1 MSARDPS
8 APGLSVV
15 VLSWNTR
22 ELLGACLSALARDTA
37 REPREIL
44 VVDNGSRDG
53 SAEMVARD
61 FPTVRLLHNAE
72 NRLYAEGNNQGA
84 RAATGR
90 YLCLLNSDT
99 EVRPGA
105 LDRLV
110 EFLETHPEYGA
121 AAPKLVNADGSVQR
135 ACSRFP
141 TLLDPLFDSTA
152 LGLVP
157 PGSWLLWWIRM
168 GDFDHEHSRDVPQP
182 PGACFV
188 MRRDEYLALGGLD
201 PAMSLFFNDVDLC
214 RMLSRERRR
223 IRYLSE
229 AEVLHH
235 GGASTQAYERRNR
248 NLVWTQNRAAYYRKH
263 YGRIGER
270 WFRAIVGLWGL
281 EFALRIRLGPRT
293 AEAKRAALAD
303 LRALLRECDRA

>member
-182 PGACFV
+182 PGACFC
-188 MRRDEYLALGGLD
+188 MRRDEYVRMGGLD
-201 PAMSLFFNDVDLC
+201 EQLSLFFNDVDLSK
-214 RMLSRERRR
+214 RLWRAGRAVH
-223 IRYLSE
+223 YLAT
-229 AEVLHH
+229 AEVMHH
-235 GGASTQAYERRNR
+235 RGASTKSFARMLVVWHKNR
-248 NLVWTQNRAAYYRKH
+248 IAYYKKH
-263 YGRIGER
+263 YGS
-270 WFRAIVGLWGL
+270 WVVLWL
-281 EFALRIRLGPRT
+281 WLCIRLRVLEEWLAIGRRCKGDRGRRD
-293 AEAKRAALAD
+293 AERAHLRAAVEEM
-303 LRALLRECDRA
+303 RAS

>member
-214 RMLSRERRR
+214 RMLSRGRRR

-229 AEVLHH
+229 AEVCTTAARRRRRTS
-235 GGASTQAYERRNR
+235 GATATSSGRRTAPRTTASTTGGSASAGSARSSGCGASSSRCGSASGRAPRRPSAPR
-248 NLVWTQNRAAYYRKH
+248 SRIC
-263 YGRIGER
+263 GRS
-270 WFRAIVGLWGL
+270 
-281 EFALRIRLGPRT
+281 
-293 AEAKRAALAD
+293 
-303 LRALLRECDRA
+303 